1 MLTASSHTAQG
12 HGVIADLFK
21 IDEVEAGVREA
32 IEKMG
37 GLDILV
43 NNGA

>member
-1 MLTASSHTAQG
+1 MLWLAYAQG
-12 HGVIADLFK
+12 YGVVADLFK
-21 IDEVEAGVREA
+21 VDDVEAAVKTA
-32 IEKMG
+32 IQKMG